1 MDYQQMFEYNR
12 LVRRSFLDILA
23 ELPWSEVVTD
33 REASFYSLR
42 NIFLHTLDVE
52 EFLIHHLLQGTLQ
65 NRIKHTF
72 DEFNDIESI
81 RRRTI
86 ETDKKTEI
94 FLETLAPERLN
105 AVVEFPIDDRP
116 SLILTVEDVLIQNLT
131 EQLHHRGELIGLLWQ
146 MDIEPPNMEWLW
158 YVDEANHGRTEKR
171 IIRQVGKGA
180 N

>member
-1 MDYQQMFEYNR
+1 MMDYQQVFEYNK

-52 EFLIHHLLQGTLQ
+52 EFLIHHLIQGTLQ
-65 NRIKHTF
+65 NRIRHDF
-72 DEFNDIESI
+72 DDFNNIESI
-81 RRRTI
+81 KRRTF
-86 ETDKKTEI
+86 ETDTKTAI
-94 FLETLAPERLN
+94 FLEKLTPDLLSKTID
-105 AVVEFPIDDRP
+105 FPLEHH

-158 YVDEANHGRTEKR
+158 YVDEANRGRTEKR
-171 IIRQVGKGA
+171 SPVQ
-180 N
+180 

>member
-1 MDYQQMFEYNR
+1 MDYQQIFEYNR

-52 EFLIHHLLQGTLQ
+52 EFLIHHLLQGTLE
-65 NRIKHTF
+65 NRIKRAF
-72 DEFNDIESI
+72 DEFNDIDSMKA
-81 RRRTI
+81 RTI
-86 ETDKKTEI
+86 ETDNKTEI
-94 FLETLAPERLN
+94 FLEALSTERLN
-105 AVVEFPIDDRP
+105 AVVEFPFDGRP
-116 SLILTVEDVLIQNLT
+116 SLMLTVEDILIQNLT

-158 YVDEANHGRTEKR
+158 YVDEANNGRAEKR
-171 IIRQVGKGA
+171 PPR
-180 N
+180 